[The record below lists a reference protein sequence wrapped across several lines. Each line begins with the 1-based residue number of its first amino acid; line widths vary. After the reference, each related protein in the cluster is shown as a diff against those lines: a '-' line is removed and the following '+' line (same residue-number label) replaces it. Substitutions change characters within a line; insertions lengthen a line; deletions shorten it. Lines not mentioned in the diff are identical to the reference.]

1 MKLPPGARYT
11 YGPVPSRRLG
21 RSLGVSI
28 IPRKTC
34 TYSCIYCQLGR
45 TVKYNIRPQSYF
57 SREEIS
63 EEIEHKMAETSPE
76 CVTFAGDGE
85 PTLSTDLGW
94 LIERCKKKWS
104 IPVAVIT
111 NGCLLHLKEIR
122 DSLRDADIVLPS
134 LDAGDERTFKAV
146 NRPHYSLEF
155 EEMVKGLIAFRKAFS
170 GMLRIEVM
178 LVKGVNDS
186 EHNLRNIRK
195 LAWAIRPD
203 RIDLAVPT
211 RPPAEPWVLPPGP
224 ESLIRAR
231 KMFRTAELLNRPEDG
246 SFEIAGFET
255 VRDAVIG
262 LSSRHP
268 LRWDQAKQLEDVFE
282 QPGQLDYLIRIGAIS
297 LIEYGHER
305 FVTPAAGKKLER

>member
-1 MKLPPGARYT
+1 MRLPPGARYT

-28 IPRKTC
+28 IPRKVC

-45 TVKYNIRPQSYF
+45 TVKPDIQPRSFFPRAEVF
-57 SREEIS
+57 G
-63 EEIEHKMAETSPE
+63 EIERKVAKTSPE
-76 CVTFAGDGE
+76 CITFAGDGE
-85 PTLSTDLGW
+85 PTLSADLGW
-94 LIERCKKKWS
+94 FIERCRKRWS

-122 DSLRDADIVLPS
+122 DSLLCADIVLPS
-134 LDAGDERTFKAV
+134 LDAGDEETFKAV
-146 NRPHYSLEF
+146 NRPHPAIEF
-155 EEMVKGLIAFRKAFS
+155 ERIIKGLIVFRES
-170 GMLRIEVM
+170 YQGLIRLEVM
-178 LVKGVNDS
+178 LVRGVNDS
-186 EHNLRNIRK
+186 EYNLSNIRK

-211 RPPAEPWVLPPGP
+211 RPPAEPWVLPPEP
-224 ESLIRAR
+224 ETLIRAR
-231 KMFRTAELLNRPEDG
+231 KIFRSAEFLDRPEEG

-268 LRWDQAKQLEDVFE
+268 LRWDQAKQLEVEFA
-282 QPGQLDYLIRIGAIS
+282 QPGQLDYLIKSGAVS
-297 LIEYGHER
+297 LVKYGRER
-305 FVTPAAGKKLER
+305 FVIPRTGKKVIG

>member
-45 TVKYNIRPQSYF
+45 TVKYNIRPQSY
-57 SREEIS
+57 SPREEIS

-85 PTLSTDLGW
+85 PTLSADLGW

-122 DSLRDADIVLPS
+122 NSLLNADIVLPS
-134 LDAGDERTFKAV
+134 LDAGDEQTFKTI
-146 NRPHYSLEF
+146 NRPHPAIEF
-155 EEMVKGLIAFRKAFS
+155 EQVIKGLIAFRKSFKGS
-170 GMLRIEVM
+170 FRLETM
-178 LVKGVNDS
+178 LVKGINDN
-186 EHNLRNIRK
+186 EYNLRNIRK

-203 RIDLAVPT
+203 RIDLTVPT
-211 RPPAEPWVLPPGP
+211 RPPAEPWVLPPEP
-224 ESLIRAR
+224 ETLIRAQ
-231 KMFRTAELLNRPEDG
+231 KMFRSAEILSRPEEG

-268 LRWDQAKQLEDVFE
+268 LRWDQAKQLEDAFA
-282 QPGQLDYLIRIGAIS
+282 QPGQLDYLIQRGAIS
-297 LIEYGHER
+297 LIEYGRER
-305 FVTPAAGKKLER
+305 FVAPVAGRKPER